1 MVRGETDVSNLVLE
15 LRPGE
20 TMVVNGASIRFR
32 TKSRLELTAHARFLF
47 GKQIMPP
54 GGDNTPARR
63 IYYAIQTAYI
73 GTEEERGPA
82 RAAAQRLCDE
92 FAQATTSR
100 TVVHILTEAMRAVE
114 QDRCYAALKLVY
126 RVMRHEDT
134 VLNVQ
139 VPVAEQDA
147 A

>member
-1 MVRGETDVSNLVLE
+1 MSTLILE
-15 LRPGE
+15 LKQND
-20 TMVVNGASIRFR
+20 TMILNGVPIRFCNR
-32 TKSRLELTAHARFLF
+32 VRLELCAHARFLF

-63 IYYAIQTAYI
+63 IYYAVQTAYI

-100 TVVHILTEAMRAVE
+100 TVVHILTEVMRAVE
-114 QDRCYAALKLVY
+114 QDRCYAALKLVC

-134 VLNVQ
+134 VLNVRA
-139 VPVAEQDA
+139 PMAEQDA